1 MSCSR
6 HSAVVS
12 CTRCITLATSLL
24 AVASPALAQSR
35 PATGMID
42 GIVTDT
48 NLVALGT
55 ADVSIVSTAIRVA
68 TGANGRFRITAV
80 PAGQYLL
87 TVRKFGYHPMVKIV
101 DVAAADTLRLSI
113 FLNPA
118 PAALD
123 KVVVTGKSQS
133 LRMAGFDKRRETEQG
148 QFLTEEA
155 IARRNTPSATEL
167 LRAFTSIDVKMYPG
181 AGGQMQ
187 YFAMSRRSGLTDE
200 YKLPTRRKGQQ
211 EETVQGCPMQVYID
225 GVPMPTP
232 FSLDLLPSPRNLAGI
247 ELYSGPA
254 TTPPQFGGAD
264 RRCGV
269 ILVWTKDGS

>member
-1 MSCSR
+1 MVR
-6 HSAVVS
+6 DEEAAL
-12 CTRCITLATSLL
+12 RRALL
-24 AVASPALAQSR
+24 QAIALSVLPCAAGNAQPR
-35 PATGMID
+35 PVTGMID

-48 NLVALGT
+48 NLVSLGA
-55 ADVSIVSTAIRVA
+55 ADVSILSTAIHVA

-118 PAALD
+118 PTALG
-123 KVVVTGKSQS
+123 KVVVTGKSRS
-133 LRMAGFDKRRETEQG
+133 PRMAEFEKRRETEQG

-155 IARRNTPSATEL
+155 IAKRNTPSATEL

-187 YFAMSRRSGLTDE
+187 YFAMSRRSGLTDV
-200 YKLPTRRKGQQ
+200 YKLPIRRKGI

-232 FSLDLLPSPRNLAGI
+232 FSLDLLPSPRNLAGV